1 MHLYSLF
8 SLRGFGLF
16 RSFFPCF
23 GSLPVLVCLSIDV
36 TGALVLFFFLNSPP
50 LFCLVV
56 CLCGVF
62 VGFGELVLFG
72 GLWVCLSADVTGAL
86 PPLPPYPCVRIPTR
100 SLVHPLSHFSSLFSL
115 SLRHSLFSLL
125 CPCIYYV

>member
-8 SLRGFGLF
+8 SLRVFGLF
-16 RSFFPCF
+16 RSFFLCF

-50 LFCLVV
+50 PFFSLF
-56 CLCGVF
+56 GVF
-62 VGFGELVLFG
+62 VGFGVFVLFG
-72 GLWVCLSADVTGAL
+72 GLWVYLSADVTGAL
-86 PPLPPYPCVRIPTR
+86 PPLPPYPCARIPTR
-100 SLVHPLSHFSSLFSL
+100 GLVHPLFHFSSLFSL